1 MKRYMAILG
10 FVFVGILA
18 GLLVRGIPIVLHVNA
33 GGEIP
38 RGSQNGD
45 VNGDSMLDMSDAV
58 YLLIHLFN
66 GGPQPA
72 AFAQMEPADLR
83 GVEDSL
89 ESIAYNFDQ
98 FMGNEKKALIEFEDG
113 KWVMGVY
120 ITNPEKS
127 SESLYLMRQLNVALN
142 RDIYRVKR
150 VAFYSNELIKDD
162 VQDLI
167 AEYPRTE
174 LINDSNSVLL
184 NVLQKNSKIDVNNEN
199 PIFIIDPYGRAVMYF
214 EPNMDPKKILKDL
227 KVLI

>member
-1 MKRYMAILG
+1 MKNKIFLAIILLTPILVVTFSSLYFTSG
-10 FVFVGILA
+10 GSPEGTKNNGIFFK
-18 GLLVRGIPIVLHVNA
+18 
-33 GGEIP
+33 
-38 RGSQNGD
+38 S
-45 VNGDSMLDMSDAV
+45 
-58 YLLIHLFN
+58 YF
-66 GGPQPA
+66 
-72 AFAQMEPADLR
+72 
-83 GVEDSL
+83 
-89 ESIAYNFDQ
+89 NFDQ
-98 FMGNEKKALIEFEDG
+98 FMGNEKQALIEFEDG